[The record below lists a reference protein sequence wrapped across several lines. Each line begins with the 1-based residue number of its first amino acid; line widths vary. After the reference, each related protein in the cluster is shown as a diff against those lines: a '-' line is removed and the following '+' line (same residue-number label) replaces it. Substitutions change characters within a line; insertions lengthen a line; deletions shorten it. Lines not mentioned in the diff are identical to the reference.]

1 MKTKSDDA
9 PEKDECDDS
18 NLRDDDDVDD
28 GGNDNAVGGTD
39 GMDGFFFIASSEM
52 GNFFFLAFSR

>member
-39 GMDGFFFIASSEM
+39 GMDGFFFAGS
-52 GNFFFLAFSR
+52 L